1 MRAIAL
7 ARGLAPRLFAWREKT
22 GGRDQKIF
30 DKRSFPAYN
39 KIKLIFVDYAVIHK
53 WKVKGTQFPS
63 GVWGGAPTQP
73 RKGGNMKLGV
83 IDVGG
88 GFRDIYGAGV
98 FDWCLDHDVHFDYCI
113 GISAGSA
120 NLASFLAKQR
130 GRNYTFYMDYVFR
143 KEYASLDN
151 WLRTRNYVDLDYV
164 FTTLSGSKGENPIDY
179 EALAH
184 NPAEFY
190 VGACDAR
197 TGQSVYFS
205 KSCLKKDQYDIFKG
219 SCALPLFCKP
229 YVVDGIPCLDGGIS
243 DPVPVLKAFEDGCD
257 KVVLILTRPVDQKRE
272 QKKDVMPARLLAKAY
287 PKAAERLLD
296 RYRAYNDGVEI
307 AKEYQKLGKLLIVA
321 PDDIC
326 GLSTLS
332 KSHEKLQMMYDKG
345 MRDAEK
351 IGEFLKA

>member
-1 MRAIAL
+1 
-7 ARGLAPRLFAWREKT
+7 
-22 GGRDQKIF
+22 
-30 DKRSFPAYN
+30 
-39 KIKLIFVDYAVIHK
+39 
-53 WKVKGTQFPS
+53 
-63 GVWGGAPTQP
+63 
-73 RKGGNMKLGV
+73 MKLGV

-287 PKAAERLLD
+287 PKAARTAAGSLPRL
-296 RYRAYNDGVEI
+296 
-307 AKEYQKLGKLLIVA
+307 
-321 PDDIC
+321 
-326 GLSTLS
+326 
-332 KSHEKLQMMYDKG
+332 
-345 MRDAEK
+345 
-351 IGEFLKA
+351 

>member
-1 MRAIAL
+1 
-7 ARGLAPRLFAWREKT
+7 
-22 GGRDQKIF
+22 
-30 DKRSFPAYN
+30 
-39 KIKLIFVDYAVIHK
+39 
-53 WKVKGTQFPS
+53 
-63 GVWGGAPTQP
+63 
-73 RKGGNMKLGV
+73 MKLGV

-143 KEYASLDN
+143 KEYASRDN